1 MNNILLIGDPHF
13 KISNK
18 LETDQLF
25 EETKK
30 YLDQNNVDL
39 IDFIVVLGDILDT
52 HEKVHV
58 QPLCRSI
65 HFIKMLASYK
75 KTFILIGNHDRINNN
90 VFMTDEHP
98 FTSLK
103 KSNENIVIVD
113 KTLTFGNF
121 MFVPYVPNGR
131 FHESLTEGW
140 EDKIAIFAHQEF
152 KGCKMGSIISEDG
165 DVWGEDNP
173 PVFSGH
179 IHDYQVPQK
188 NILYTG
194 TPFQHSFGDSHNK
207 GIFLLKISK
216 KGPLDLERIKLNII
230 RKKIMYMNISEFEDF
245 EPPENYIIK
254 IELEGDPILI
264 KKILEKKKNRE
275 KIKKYNLK
283 IKIFHSKVLKLNK
296 EIEKNDFNFIDKLNK
311 RIEKC
316 DNDIKNTF
324 REIF

>member
-1 MNNILLIGDPHF
+1 MKNILLIGDPHF

-30 YLDQNNVDL
+30 YLDKINL

-65 HFIKMLASYK
+65 LFIKMLSSYK

-90 VFMTDEHP
+90 VYMTEEHP

-113 KTLTFGNF
+113 KTLTYQDF

-131 FHESLTEGW
+131 FKESLKEEW
-140 EDKIAIFAHQEF
+140 ENKIAIFAHQEF
-152 KGCKMGSIISEDG
+152 KGCKMGAIISEDG
-165 DVWGEDNP
+165 DVWEEDNP

-179 IHDYQVPQK
+179 IHDYQVTQK
-188 NILYTG
+188 NICYTG
-194 TPFQHSFGDSHNK
+194 TPFQHSFGDNGDK
-207 GIFLLKISK
+207 GIFLLRISDK
-216 KGPLDLERIKLNII
+216 DQWNLEKIKLDIVK
-230 RKKIMYMNISEFEDF
+230 KKIVKMNISEFEDF
-245 EPPENYIIK
+245 MPQENCLVK
-254 IELEGDPILI
+254 VELEGDPLVI
-264 KKILEKKKNRE
+264 KKILEKKKNRD
-275 KIKKYNLK
+275 KINKYNLK
-283 IKIFHSKVLKLNK
+283 IKIFHSKILKNNEK
-296 EIEKNDFNFIDKLNK
+296 IEKSEFNFNEKLKK

-316 DNDIKNTF
+316 NDDVKNTF
-324 REIF
+324 NEIF

>member
-30 YLDQNNVDL
+30 YLDQNNIDF

-65 HFIKMLASYK
+65 LFIKMLASYK

-131 FHESLTEGW
+131 FEESLKEGW

-165 DVWGEDNP
+165 DVWGQDNP

-179 IHDYQVPQK
+179 IHDYQIPQK
-188 NILYTG
+188 NICYTG
-194 TPFQHSFGDSHNK
+194 TPFQHSFGDSHDK
-207 GIFLLKISK
+207 GIFLLKITDK
-216 KGPLDLERIKLNII
+216 EHWNLEKIKLNII
-230 RKKIMYMNISEFEDF
+230 RKKIIKMNISEFEDF
-245 EPPENYIIK
+245 EPPKNCIIK
-254 IELEGDPILI
+254 IDLEGDPILI
-264 KKILEKKKNRE
+264 KKILEKKKNRD
-275 KIKKYNLK
+275 KINEYNLK
-283 IKIFHSKVLKLNK
+283 IKIFHSKILKGNK
-296 EIEKNDFNFIDKLNK
+296 EIEKSEFNFVEKLKK

-316 DNDIKNTF
+316 ENDVKNTF
-324 REIF
+324 DEIF